1 MLPDGKTRC
10 PSLAPLLHPP
20 SEYLHHTFEIV
31 HINGAEEKWIL
42 RELDTSNNYNI
53 RIETVKFTYKHTIM
67 LLFFENFYKFAIFKY
82 HVMNTNP
89 KTQFLSDFAFPQ
101 KIIFIYYVFT
111 ILINT
116 IDTTQWVR
124 IDFSNSLW
132 IFLQIED
139 INVLN
144 SSTEKWIFD
153 FNLNITWI

>member
-1 MLPDGKTRC
+1 MPVF
-10 PSLAPLLHPP
+10 SSSSSS
-20 SEYLHHTFEIV
+20 SEWVFASYVWNCSH
-31 HINGAEEKWIL
+31 KWGRRKMNHFKRIL

-89 KTQFLSDFAFPQ
+89 KTQFLSDFAFHQ

>member
-1 MLPDGKTRC
+1 MPVF
-10 PSLAPLLHPP
+10 SSSSSS
-20 SEYLHHTFEIV
+20 SEWVFASYVWNCSH
-31 HINGAEEKWIL
+31 KWGRRKMNHFKRIL

-153 FNLNITWI
+153 SNLNITWI

>member
-1 MLPDGKTRC
+1 MPVF
-10 PSLAPLLHPP
+10 SSSSSS
-20 SEYLHHTFEIV
+20 SEWVFASYVWNCSH
-31 HINGAEEKWIL
+31 KWGRRKMNHFKRIL

-144 SSTEKWIFD
+144 SSAEKWIFD

>member
-1 MLPDGKTRC
+1 MPVF
-10 PSLAPLLHPP
+10 SSSSSS
-20 SEYLHHTFEIV
+20 SEWVFASYVWNCSH
-31 HINGAEEKWIL
+31 KWGRRKMNHFKRIL

-89 KTQFLSDFAFPQ
+89 KTQFLSDFAVPQ

>member
-1 MLPDGKTRC
+1 MPVF
-10 PSLAPLLHPP
+10 SSSSSS
-20 SEYLHHTFEIV
+20 SEWVFASYVWNCSH
-31 HINGAEEKWIL
+31 KWGRRKMNHFKRIL

-53 RIETVKFTYKHTIM
+53 RIETVKLTYKHTIM

-89 KTQFLSDFAFPQ
+89 KTQFLSDFAVPQ

>member
-1 MLPDGKTRC
+1 MPVF
-10 PSLAPLLHPP
+10 SSSSSS
-20 SEYLHHTFEIV
+20 SEWVFASYVWNCSH
-31 HINGAEEKWIL
+31 KWGRRKMNHFKRIL